1 MSVFTPLDRDGSFTQ
16 AVRAPLDFVK
26 FSISWGRTVEPP
38 ESVKTMS
45 FPFAWALAARSESK
59 GRLTRTGKLVWVPET
74 MVPLMVSFFRE
85 TQSQGLMTRGPAP
98 PPPPPPP
105 QAPQSP
111 GQEEQVSA
119 PSETRAPQMGQAPQ
133 SPGQE
138 EQVSP
143 PLQRRSPQLGG
154 QAPQSPGQE
163 EQVSPMLQVPSPQ
176 VGHIPQ
182 SPGQVVQVSAPLQV
196 PSPQPVRSVP
206 GWPGKPG
213 PSRQPRAMPP
223 GEYSRM

>member
-1 MSVFTPLDRDGSFTQ
+1 MSVFTPLDRVGSFTQ

-111 GQEEQVSA
+111 GQEEQVS
-119 PSETRAPQMGQAPQ
+119 
-133 SPGQE
+133 
-138 EQVSP
+138 P
-143 PLQRRSPQLGG
+143 PLQRRSPQVGE

>member
-1 MSVFTPLDRDGSFTQ
+1 MSVFTPLDRVGSFTQ
-16 AVRAPLDFVK
+16 ATRAPLDFVK

-85 TQSQGLMTRGPAP
+85 AQSQGLMTRGPAP

-119 PSETRAPQMGQAPQ
+119 PLQMTPQ
-133 SPGQE
+133 
-138 EQVSP
+138 
-143 PLQRRSPQLGG
+143 QRG

>member
-1 MSVFTPLDRDGSFTQ
+1 MSVFAAEEICGSFTQ

-26 FSISWGRTVEPP
+26 FSISWGRTVEPL

-74 MVPLMVSFFRE
+74 MVPLMMSFFRE

-119 PSETRAPQMGQAPQ
+119 
-133 SPGQE
+133 
-138 EQVSP
+138 

>member
-1 MSVFTPLDRDGSFTQ
+1 MSVFTEAERVGSFTQ
-16 AVRAPLDFVK
+16 GVRAPLDFVK

-85 TQSQGLMTRGPAP
+85 AQSQGLMTRGPAP

-119 PSETRAPQMGQAPQ
+119 P
-133 SPGQE
+133 
-138 EQVSP
+138 
-143 PLQRRSPQLGG
+143 LQRRSPQVG
-154 QAPQSPGQE
+154 QAPQSAGE
-163 EQVSPMLQVPSPQ
+163 EAQVST
-176 VGHIPQ
+176 
-182 SPGQVVQVSAPLQV
+182 PLQV
-196 PSPQPVRSVP
+196 SSPQL
-206 GWPGKPG
+206 
-213 PSRQPRAMPP
+213 
-223 GEYSRM
+223 GEQ